1 MRSLRIALVAPP
13 WFAVPP
19 AGYGGIELVVYLLAR
34 ELRSRGHDIT
44 VFAAH
49 GSDGGLGVV
58 PLADR
63 DWSRDL
69 GTPNQRVREATY
81 LRRVYDRLKTEQF
94 DLIHEHN
101 EYPGMMVAHTLNL
114 PVPIVATIHGHVGDR
129 EMTFLHEVDA
139 EIGLVAIS
147 EAQAAAAPKLRWDA
161 IVHNSV
167 DLSSLGFS
175 VEKDEYLIQLARI
188 NPDKGQLTAIEVSRA
203 AGLPL
208 ILAGKLD
215 SDPRSRAYFE
225 KEIQPRLGDHVRW
238 IENVA
243 GDEKRRLLARAKA
256 MLFPIQWEEPF
267 GLAMVEAMASGTPV
281 IAFARGAARELI
293 QPGVTG
299 FLAETPEEMVALL
312 DRVSEIDPHACRAC
326 IDERFSPER
335 MADGYEAAY
344 EIIGERYRD
353 AHVPG
358 RSLRIY
364 TDGET

>member
-1 MRSLRIALVAPP
+1 VTPLRIALVAPP
-13 WFAVPP
+13 WFTVPP
-19 AGYGGIELVVYLLAR
+19 VGYGGIELVVYLLAR
-34 ELRSRGHDIT
+34 ELKARGHDVT

-58 PLADR
+58 PLADE

-81 LRRVYDRLKTEQF
+81 LRRVYDRLKAEQF

-101 EYPGMMVAHTLNL
+101 EYPGMMVAHTLDL
-114 PVPIVATIHGHVGDR
+114 PVPVVATIHGAVGGR
-129 EMTFLHEVDA
+129 EATFLREVDA

-147 EAQAAAAPKLRWDA
+147 ESQAAAAQNLRWDA

-167 DLSSLGFS
+167 DLSALDFS
-175 VEKDEYLIQLARI
+175 AEKDDYVVQLARI
-188 NPDKGQLTAIEVSRA
+188 NPDKGQVSAIEASRA

-225 KEIQPRLGDHVRW
+225 TEIEPELGDDVRW

-243 GDEKRRLLARAKA
+243 GDEKRTLLARAKA
-256 MLFPIQWEEPF
+256 MLFPLQWDEPF

-281 IAFARGAARELI
+281 IAFPRGAARELI
-293 QPGVTG
+293 QPNVTG
-299 FLAETPEEMVALL
+299 FLAESASEMAALL
-312 DRVSEIDPHACRAC
+312 DRVSEIDPYACRQSVA
-326 IDERFSPER
+326 DRFSPER
-335 MADGYEAAY
+335 MTDAYEAAY
-344 EIIGERYRD
+344 EIIAERYRD
-353 AHVPG
+353 GHVPG
-358 RSLRIY
+358 HSLRIHMY
-364 TDGET
+364 EES

>member
-1 MRSLRIALVAPP
+1 VAPP
-13 WFAVPP
+13 WFTVPP
-19 AGYGGIELVVYLLAR
+19 VGYGGIELVVYLLAR
-34 ELRSRGHDIT
+34 ELRSRGHDVT

-58 PLADR
+58 PLADEE
-63 DWSRDL
+63 WSRDL

-114 PVPIVATIHGHVGDR
+114 PVPIVATIHGYVGAR
-129 EMTFLHEVDA
+129 EVTFLREVDA

-147 EAQAAAAPKLRWDA
+147 ESQAAAAPNVRWDA

-167 DLSSLGFS
+167 DLSALDFS
-175 VEKDEYLIQLARI
+175 AEKDDYVVQLARI
-188 NPDKGQLTAIEVSRA
+188 NPDKGQATAIEVSRA
-203 AGLPL
+203 AGLQL

-215 SDPRSRAYFE
+215 ADPRSRAYFE
-225 KEIQPRLGDHVRW
+225 EEIKPHLGEQVQW

-243 GDEKRRLLARAKA
+243 GDEKRTLLARAKA
-256 MLFPIQWEEPF
+256 MLFPLQWDEPF

-281 IAFARGAARELI
+281 IAFPRGAARELI

-299 FLAETPEEMVALL
+299 FVAETPEEMTALL
-312 DRVSEIDPHACRAC
+312 DRVSEIDPDACRRC
-326 IDERFSPER
+326 VDERFSPER
-335 MADGYEAAY
+335 MTDGYEAAY

-353 AHVPG
+353 PHVPG
-358 RSLRIY
+358 RSLR
-364 TDGET
+364 TRSGTSPRRPRSGC